1 MKVLITG
8 STGGIG
14 HWVVKRLLEAGHT
27 IRAMDIKA
35 QPHHLDYEYLSGDIR
50 DLATLRR
57 AVYGMDAVVHLAAI
71 PYDMERQEDLLLD
84 TNLHGTANVLLACEE
99 AGVQRVVY
107 FSSINAL
114 GQAEPNHPGLY
125 LPLDDDVPPYTVR
138 NYALSKN
145 LCEQMCQA
153 FASRGNQ
160 PAGGP
165 FSTRSSSST
174 RGSLTAISL
183 RPTLVTHPGP
193 SHFQWW
199 EFLPDE
205 IKLESNKSDFWSY
218 VDVRDVAE
226 AALLSL
232 TAPVERHQ
240 AFLLTADDNRTHTPS
255 AELVDKYFPHLSWPK
270 ISREEYLAGGEFI
283 SLVDCSAAKRVLG
296 WQPKYSRFDPDSGY

>member
-1 MKVLITG
+1 MNVLITG

-14 HWVVKRLLEAGHT
+14 QWVVKRLLEAGHT
-27 IRAMDIKA
+27 ICAMDIKA
-35 QPHHLDYEYLSGDIR
+35 QPRHPDYEYIPGDVR
-50 DLATLRR
+50 DLTILRR

-99 AGVQRVVY
+99 AGVQRLVY

-114 GQAEPNHPGLY
+114 GQAEPGHPGLY
-125 LPLDDDVPPYTVR
+125 LPLDDDVPPYTIR

-153 FASRGNQ
+153 FASRGDT
-160 PAGGP
+160 PSGGP
-165 FSTRSSSST
+165 FSARRSAAG
-174 RGSLTAISL
+174 GSNLTAISL

-193 SHFQWW
+193 SRFHWW

-205 IKLESNKSDFWSY
+205 IKLQANQGDFWSY

-226 AALLSL
+226 ATLLSL
-232 TAPVERHQ
+232 TAQVERHQ
-240 AFLLTADDNRTHTPS
+240 ALLLTADDNRTHTPS
-255 AELVDKYFPHLSWPK
+255 AELVEKYYSHLPWPK
-270 ISREEYLAGGEFI
+270 ISKEEYLGRGEFI
-283 SLVDCSAAKRVLG
+283 SLVDCSAAKRLLG
-296 WQPKYSRFDPDSGY
+296 WQPKYSRFDSE